1 LEDRFELRA
10 PELTTEEFLASVGE
24 SPDLSRDHQNLLRE
38 FLRQADLVKF
48 AGVQPSSQDIQR
60 SVDAAR
66 RFLEETRE
74 NAPLIEEEAT
84 IAA

>member
-1 LEDRFELRA
+1 ME
-10 PELTTEEFLASVGE
+10 SVQHA
-24 SPDLSRDHQNLLRE
+24 PDLSRDHQNLLRE

-48 AGVQPSSQDIQR
+48 AGLKPSDADIDR

-74 NAPLIEEEAT
+74 NAPLIDEPEEQRVPPREGEASVPDEEASRV
-84 IAA
+84 